1 MEKTIKGKNPVDTL
15 QMLQNNA
22 DSVEEI
28 GYTRF
33 FSEEDLAEKKDLLA
47 DKSIELNSIAVEK
60 ADVVAE
66 YKAKMKP
73 ISEDI
78 SKLLTD
84 IKQKSEYV
92 TDKCYKFIDQEN
104 REVGYYDKTGI
115 LVQTRRAKPDE
126 LQGNIFKMQQTG
138 TND

>member
-1 MEKTIKGKNPVDTL
+1 MEKQIKGQNQIETL
-15 QMLQNNA
+15 QILQDNA
-22 DSVEEI
+22 DSIEEI

-33 FSEEDLAEKKDLLA
+33 FSEEDLTEKKDLLA
-47 DKSIELNSIAVEK
+47 DRSIELNSIAVEK

-66 YKAKMKP
+66 YKARMKP

-84 IKQKSEYV
+84 IKTKSEYV
-92 TDKCYKFIDQEN
+92 NDKCYKFVDQET

-126 LQGNIFKMQQTG
+126 LQGNIFKMKTG
-138 TND
+138 THD